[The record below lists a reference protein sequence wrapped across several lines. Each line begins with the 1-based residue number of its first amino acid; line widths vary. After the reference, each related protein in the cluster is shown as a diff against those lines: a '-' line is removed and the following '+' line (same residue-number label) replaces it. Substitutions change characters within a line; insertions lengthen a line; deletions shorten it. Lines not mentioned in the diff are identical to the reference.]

1 MNSFGKLVELF
12 RRFPGIGP
20 RQAERF
26 AYFLLTQ
33 NEGYIRELTAEMQ
46 NLKTES
52 AVCSSCFRYYSKNAS
67 TSTLCSICANPNRDH
82 SKLMIISRGSDLDNI
97 ERTKVYDGLYF
108 VLGGSLPILEKEPE
122 KLIRI
127 HELETTVKSRTEILK
142 EVILAMNA
150 NAEGENTAEFVE
162 SKLKPFV
169 TKHNFKISHL
179 GRGLSTGSELEYS
192 DADTIVN
199 ALKNRT

>member
-1 MNSFGKLVELF
+1 MNSFQKLIELF

-33 NEGYIRELTAEMQ
+33 NENYIRDLTAEIS
-46 NLKTES
+46 NLKKES
-52 AVCSSCFRYYSKNAS
+52 AICTSCFRYYTKNGN

-82 SKLMIISRGSDLDNI
+82 SKVMIVSRNNDLDNI

-122 KLIRI
+122 KLIRVS
-127 HELETTVKSRTEILK
+127 ELEALVKERAKVLK
-142 EVILAMNA
+142 EIILGLNA
-150 NAEGENTAEFVE
+150 NAEGENTAQFIE
-162 SKLKPFV
+162 SRLKPLAG
-169 TKHNFKISHL
+169 KEHFKISHL

-192 DADTIVN
+192 DSDTIVN

>member
-1 MNSFGKLVELF
+1 MNSFQKLIELF

-33 NEGYIRELTAEMQ
+33 NENYIRDLTAEIS
-46 NLKTES
+46 NLKKES
-52 AVCSSCFRYYSKNAS
+52 AICTSCFRYYTKNGN
-67 TSTLCSICANPNRDH
+67 TSTLCNICANPNRDH
-82 SKLMIISRGSDLDNI
+82 SKVMIVSRNNDLDNI

-122 KLIRI
+122 KLIRVS
-127 HELETTVKSRTEILK
+127 ELEALVKERAKVLK
-142 EVILAMNA
+142 EIILGLNA
-150 NAEGENTAEFVE
+150 NAEGENTAQFIE
-162 SKLKPFV
+162 SRLKPLAG
-169 TKHNFKISHL
+169 KEHFKISHL

-192 DADTIVN
+192 DSDTIVN